1 MIEAIL
7 LTIFLGKCSLANEIA
22 LFLHPVV
29 TPNLRPNHTVRLQA
43 TRAYEVNKP
52 NHTITSP
59 ATKDHVT
66 LTLTSRNLSHCM
78 VPVVWS
84 RVDDIRRLTALVPGL
99 STERKESNPACSTRD
114 ADFTRFRSLATH
126 VHRLKLFR
134 HPSRPWRLDDATW
147 AALVAQADAS
157 PLLPNLRQVTLYLD
171 TIERPWHQLLVTSSL
186 VDIQI
191 RSLAT
196 SVLKAFGIR
205 NILQNC
211 SKIRTLSL
219 ITSAHLNSRPR
230 ETSSLSSFMLSCRQ
244 LRTLTISSRALNA
257 TILSSIGELSDLGM
271 LGIYTETSSRT
282 SQLSAA
288 MPLQVGSFP
297 ALTFLSFVG
306 IPVLD
311 VASLPNLAPL
321 FKNVTTLSF
330 TIEIQERENLLWSM
344 ACQAIR
350 ISLNVTEL
358 CLDFEG
364 QRSSP
369 VEPSRAFLSS
379 LKLLPLKTFVLNG
392 AFVRSS
398 VEFLSLVH
406 NLPPELVILHIHSQ
420 MVDFEALLP
429 VAAHLTHMRELR
441 LGILASEGIS
451 RALLRS
457 AGQNSRPSPQST
469 LYDFLFD
476 VRIVPDFGTLSNT
489 RRKHISR

>member
-1 MIEAIL
+1 
-7 LTIFLGKCSLANEIA
+7 
-22 LFLHPVV
+22 
-29 TPNLRPNHTVRLQA
+29 
-43 TRAYEVNKP
+43 
-52 NHTITSP
+52 TS
-59 ATKDHVT
+59 
-66 LTLTSRNLSHCM
+66 
-78 VPVVWS
+78 
-84 RVDDIRRLTALVPGL
+84 
-99 STERKESNPACSTRD
+99 D
-114 ADFTRFRSLATH
+114 ADFTRFRTFATY
-126 VHRLKLFR
+126 VHQLKLFK
-134 HPSRPWRLDDATW
+134 HPSRPWRLHDATW
-147 AALVAQADAS
+147 AALVAQADVS

-171 TIERPWHQLLVTSSL
+171 TIERPWHQLLVTSSP

-211 SKIRTLSL
+211 SKIQALSL
-219 ITSAHLNSRPR
+219 ITSARLNSRPR
-230 ETSSLSSFMLSCRQ
+230 ETSSLSSFILSCRR

-257 TILSSIGELSDLGM
+257 TILSSIGELSDLEM
-271 LGIYTETSSRT
+271 LEIYTETSSRT

-288 MPLQVGSFP
+288 TPLLGLFP
-297 ALTFLSFVG
+297 GFTFLSFVG

-344 ACQAIR
+344 ACQAML

-379 LKLLPLKTFVLNG
+379 LKSLPLKTFALNG

-398 VEFLSLVH
+398 VEFLNLVR
-406 NLPPELVILHIHSQ
+406 NLPPELEILHIHSQ
-420 MVDFEALLP
+420 TVDFEALLP
-429 VAAHLTHMRELR
+429 VAAHLTHIRELR
-441 LGILASEGIS
+441 LSISASEGIT

-489 RRKHISR
+489 RRKHIAR